1 MSIWSGVPFGA
12 SRTDAGA
19 RQTGAM
25 QNHHIPTPDTGRR
38 VRAPETWDAARAA
51 YLDGESA
58 RDVCARLAEQA
69 RADQRA
75 ETAAR
80 TAGHKGAV
88 QRIRAIGHAARDA
101 QREAVRSERELPR
114 IAPIAPCTSG
124 SGAARPRFPRSTPL
138 PRRPPPP
145 PEAQTQAM
153 RPGIRAWGAGRPGL
167 RTSDTARPKPYPATL
182 SAEVS
187 SGEDVPTVDWS

>member
-101 QREAVRSERELPR
+101 QREAVRSERELHALHQLHRALPDP
-114 IAPIAPCTSG
+114 APPDPDS
-124 SGAARPRFPRSTPL
+124 PDPPL
-138 PRRPPPP
+138 SRADRRRL
-145 PEAQTQAM
+145 QKLK
-153 RPGIRAWGAGRPGL
+153 RKR
-167 RTSDTARPKPYPATL
+167 
-182 SAEVS
+182 
-187 SGEDVPTVDWS
+187 